1 MENSMNTM
9 SKPTSSNQRTSHE
22 YSSEESGWTVYFE
35 DFSDHKTSNEHMS
48 NCSPGS
54 ETSSLVSDAAS
65 LARKRSDRSEQLG
78 AGRGSSMVKTS
89 KRSLSF
95 KKRKRTGRAL
105 VENAL
110 VDTASSRINMS
121 HKVCDMNDEMDMD
134 AERNDTDHANISQE
148 KVVGTSGQ
156 IDERSEVRFVGRD
169 SDCTELKKKGLCLV
183 PLSMIVNYL
192 R

>member
-1 MENSMNTM
+1 M
-9 SKPTSSNQRTSHE
+9 SKPTSSNQRTSE

-35 DFSDHKTSNEHMS
+35 DFSDHKTSNEHS
-48 NCSPGS
+48 NCSSGS
-54 ETSSLVSDAAS
+54 ETSSLASDAAS
-65 LARKRSDRSEQLG
+65 LAGKRSDRSEQLAG
-78 AGRGSSMVKTS
+78 GRGSSMVKTS
-89 KRSLSF
+89 KRSSSF
-95 KKRKRTGRAL
+95 KKTKRTGRARAL

-110 VDTASSRINMS
+110 VDTASSPINMS
-121 HKVCDMNDEMDMD
+121 PKVCDMNEMDMD
-134 AERNDTDHANISQE
+134 ADKRNDIDHANISQE

-183 PLSMIVNYL
+183 PLSTIGNYL

>member
-48 NCSPGS
+48 NCSSGS

-65 LARKRSDRSEQLG
+65 LARKRSDRSEYSG
-78 AGRGSSMVKTS
+78 GGRGSSMVKTS
-89 KRSLSF
+89 KRSFSF
-95 KKRKRTGRAL
+95 KERKRTGRAL

-110 VDTASSRINMS
+110 VDTASSPISMNP
-121 HKVCDMNDEMDMD
+121 KVSDMNDEIMDMD
-134 AERNDTDHANISQE
+134 AERNDIDHANISQE

-169 SDCTELKKKGLCLV
+169 SDCT
-183 PLSMIVNYL
+183 
-192 R
+192 